1 MLDDHNQAKLTDFGL
16 SVKITP
22 GQLIKQYCGSPGYMA
37 PEVFI
42 YILIFYFKVFFF
54 FSFFIFI
61 YFIVD
66 ISW

>member
-42 YILIFYFKVFFF
+42 YINFLKF
-54 FSFFIFI
+54 FSFFLCF
-61 YFIVD
+61 YYLFYCRY
-66 ISW
+66 

>member
-42 YILIFYFKVFFF
+42 YINFFFF
-54 FSFFIFI
+54 FSFFLSLFLFI
-61 YFIVD
+61 LL
-66 ISW
+66 

>member
-37 PEVFI
+37 PEVF
-42 YILIFYFKVFFF
+42 YYLF
-54 FSFFIFI
+54 FSSFSFHIVIVI
-61 YFIVD
+61 YMYRY
-66 ISW
+66 